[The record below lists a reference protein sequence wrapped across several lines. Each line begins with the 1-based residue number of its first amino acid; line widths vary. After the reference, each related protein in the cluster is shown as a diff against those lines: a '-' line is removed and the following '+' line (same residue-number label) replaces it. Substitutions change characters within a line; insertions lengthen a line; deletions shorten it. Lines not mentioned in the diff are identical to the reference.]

1 MEGIQMND
9 LPKRRKDKYN
19 PYSFKKMD
27 IDDKYIISF
36 TNNNNE
42 IELEI
47 SKELYSVFNNFELSD
62 LSIMNEFD
70 RHIEHSKL
78 NENTLNKRSFNVER
92 GVEDIVINKIEKQK
106 LHIAIDSLPLKQKNR
121 IQKYFFENLTQ
132 KEIAKIENCSI
143 RAIQYSIECA
153 LKNLKNFLN

>member
-1 MEGIQMND
+1 MDGNH
-9 LPKRRKDKYN
+9 PKRRKDKYN

-78 NENTLNKRSFNVER
+78 NENTLNKRIFNVER

>member
-1 MEGIQMND
+1 MND

>member
-1 MEGIQMND
+1 MND

-42 IELEI
+42 KELEI

>member
-1 MEGIQMND
+1 
-9 LPKRRKDKYN
+9 
-19 PYSFKKMD
+19 MD

>member
-1 MEGIQMND
+1 MNE

-78 NENTLNKRSFNVER
+78 NENTLNKRIFNVER

>member
-1 MEGIQMND
+1 MND

-47 SKELYSVFNNFELSD
+47 SKELYSVFNIFELSD

-78 NENTLNKRSFNVER
+78 NENTLNKRIFNVER

>member
-78 NENTLNKRSFNVER
+78 NENTLNKRIFNVER

>member
-1 MEGIQMND
+1 MND
-9 LPKRRKDKYN
+9 LPKRRKDKNN

-78 NENTLNKRSFNVER
+78 NENTLNKRIFNVER

>member
-1 MEGIQMND
+1 MND

-106 LHIAIDSLPLKQKNR
+106 LHIAMESLPLKQKNR

>member
-1 MEGIQMND
+1 MND

-78 NENTLNKRSFNVER
+78 NENTLNKRIFNVER

-153 LKNLKNFLN
+153 LKNLKNFIN

>member
-1 MEGIQMND
+1 MND

-36 TNNNNE
+36 TKNNNE

-78 NENTLNKRSFNVER
+78 NENTLNKRIFNVER

>member
-1 MEGIQMND
+1 MND

-78 NENTLNKRSFNVER
+78 NENTLNKRIFNVER

-153 LKNLKNFLN
+153 LKNLKNLLN

>member
-1 MEGIQMND
+1 MND
-9 LPKRRKDKYN
+9 LPKRRQDKYN

-78 NENTLNKRSFNVER
+78 NENTLNKRIFNVER

-143 RAIQYSIECA
+143 RAIQFSIECA

>member
-1 MEGIQMND
+1 MND

-78 NENTLNKRSFNVER
+78 NENTLNKRIFNVER
-92 GVEDIVINKIEKQK
+92 GVEDIAINKIEKQK

>member
-1 MEGIQMND
+1 MND

-42 IELEI
+42 IDLEI

-78 NENTLNKRSFNVER
+78 NENTLNKRIFNVER

>member
-1 MEGIQMND
+1 
-9 LPKRRKDKYN
+9 
-19 PYSFKKMD
+19 
-27 IDDKYIISF
+27 
-36 TNNNNE
+36 
-42 IELEI
+42 
-47 SKELYSVFNNFELSD
+47 
-62 LSIMNEFD
+62 MNEFD

-78 NENTLNKRSFNVER
+78 NENTLNKRIFNVER

>member
-1 MEGIQMND
+1 MND

-78 NENTLNKRSFNVER
+78 NENTLNKRIFNVER

-143 RAIQYSIECA
+143 IAIQYSIEYA

>member
-1 MEGIQMND
+1 MND

-42 IELEI
+42 IEL
-47 SKELYSVFNNFELSD
+47 YSVFNNFELSD

-78 NENTLNKRSFNVER
+78 NENTLNKRIFNVER

>member
-1 MEGIQMND
+1 MND

-78 NENTLNKRSFNVER
+78 NENTFNKRIFNVER

>member
-1 MEGIQMND
+1 MND

-106 LHIAIDSLPLKQKNR
+106 LHIAIDSLPL
-121 IQKYFFENLTQ
+121 TQ

>member
-1 MEGIQMND
+1 MND
-9 LPKRRKDKYN
+9 LPKRRNDKYN

-78 NENTLNKRSFNVER
+78 NENTLNKRIFNVER

>member
-1 MEGIQMND
+1 MND

-78 NENTLNKRSFNVER
+78 NENTLNKRIFNVER

-153 LKNLKNFLN
+153 LKNLKNF

>member
-1 MEGIQMND
+1 MND

-78 NENTLNKRSFNVER
+78 NENTLNKRIFNVER

-106 LHIAIDSLPLKQKNR
+106 LHIALDSFPLKQKNR

>member
-1 MEGIQMND
+1 
-9 LPKRRKDKYN
+9 
-19 PYSFKKMD
+19 MD

-78 NENTLNKRSFNVER
+78 NENTLNKRIFNVER

>member
-1 MEGIQMND
+1 MND

-78 NENTLNKRSFNVER
+78 NENTLNKRIFNVER

-121 IQKYFFENLTQ
+121 IQKYFFENLTR

>member
-1 MEGIQMND
+1 MND

-19 PYSFKKMD
+19 PY
-27 IDDKYIISF
+27 
-36 TNNNNE
+36 NE

>member
-1 MEGIQMND
+1 MND

-78 NENTLNKRSFNVER
+78 NENTLNKRIFNVER

>member
-1 MEGIQMND
+1 MND

-78 NENTLNKRSFNVER
+78 NENTLNKRIFNVER
-92 GVEDIVINKIEKQK
+92 GVEDIVINKIEKPK

>member
-1 MEGIQMND
+1 MND

-27 IDDKYIISF
+27 IDDKYVISF

-78 NENTLNKRSFNVER
+78 NENTLNKRIFNVER

>member
-1 MEGIQMND
+1 MND

-78 NENTLNKRSFNVER
+78 NENTLNKRIFNVER

-121 IQKYFFENLTQ
+121 IQKYFFE
-132 KEIAKIENCSI
+132 I
-143 RAIQYSIECA
+143 
-153 LKNLKNFLN
+153 

>member
-1 MEGIQMND
+1 MND

-153 LKNLKNFLN
+153 LKKLKNFLN

>member
-1 MEGIQMND
+1 MND

-78 NENTLNKRSFNVER
+78 NENTLNKRIFNVER

-106 LHIAIDSLPLKQKNR
+106 LHISIDSLPLKQKNR